1 MNILKI
7 DKVQDVLMYL
17 GDYVVK
23 FVVPLS
29 YAAGQN
35 KERRYFYSQYE
46 YPSKYNDYGNVYTIR
61 RNVMYSYLA
70 IEDKEVF
77 ENSMTIYRHDMYSV
91 RRITLDVVDWMHD
104 NEQLN
109 MLYGIKNGQLY
120 LKEDRQV
127 HCTLS
132 TGRVLTYRP
141 TIVDDPVDRY
151 APGIRILID
160 DSRGLGTSVN
170 IFDFMNW
177 YELLR
182 TIDFYGA
189 ANGILNSLPAIAQVG
204 EDRYGS
210 EDNIPTQQ
218 SSPRK
223 SNKGFFDN

>member
-1 MNILKI
+1 MNTLKI

-23 FVVPLS
+23 FCVPLS

-46 YPSKYNDYGNVYTIR
+46 YPSKYSDYGNVYTIR
-61 RNVMYSYLA
+61 RNVMYSYLT
-70 IEDKEVF
+70 IEDKESF
-77 ENSMTIYRHDMYSV
+77 ENSMMIYRHDMYSV
-91 RRITLDVVDWMHD
+91 RRITLDMVNWMHD

-109 MLYGIKNGQLY
+109 MLYGMKNGQLY
-120 LKEDRQV
+120 LKEDREV

-132 TGRVLTYRP
+132 SGRILTYRP
-141 TIVDDPVDRY
+141 TIVDDPIDRF
-151 APGIRILID
+151 APGIQVLID
-160 DSRGLGTSVN
+160 DSRGLGTSIG

-177 YELLR
+177 YELIR

-189 ANGILNSLPAIAQVG
+189 ASGILNSIPLISQVG
-204 EDRYGS
+204 EDIYGS

-218 SSPRK
+218 SSLKRTK
-223 SNKGFFDN
+223 SFFDN